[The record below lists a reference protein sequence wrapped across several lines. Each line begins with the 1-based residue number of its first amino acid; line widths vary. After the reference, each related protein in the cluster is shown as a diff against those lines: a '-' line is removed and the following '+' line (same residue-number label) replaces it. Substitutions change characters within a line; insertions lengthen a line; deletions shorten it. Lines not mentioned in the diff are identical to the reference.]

1 MEMPASGQP
10 KEENMADL
18 DLQRDSTAVVIMDYQ
33 NDIVSN
39 YSTDGEGLLQ
49 RSASVLESARQA
61 GIPVIYVVV
70 QFREGHP
77 EVLPRNR
84 QRFSNRLVEGTPGAE
99 VHPAVAPQPGEMV
112 VVKRRTGPFSTT
124 DMDAVLHSIGA
135 TTLVL
140 FGVATSGCVLT
151 AVRWA
156 ADVDYRLVVVS
167 DCCGDQDEEVHRV
180 LTEKI
185 FPRQA
190 DVVTAEEVSAAFR
203 EAK

>member
-1 MEMPASGQP
+1 
-10 KEENMADL
+10 MADL
-18 DLQRDSTAVVIMDYQ
+18 ELQRDSTAVVIMDYQ
-33 NDIVSN
+33 NDIVGN
-39 YSTDGEGLLQ
+39 YSTDGEALLQ
-49 RSASVLESARQA
+49 RSASVLASAREA

-84 QRFSNRLVEGTPGAE
+84 QRFADRLVEGTPGAE

-135 TTLVL
+135 NTLVL
-140 FGVATSGCVLT
+140 FGVSTSGCVLT

-190 DVVTAEEVSAAFR
+190 DVVTAEEIAAAFR
-203 EAK
+203 EAN

>member
-1 MEMPASGQP
+1 
-10 KEENMADL
+10 MADL
-18 DLQRDSTAVVIMDYQ
+18 ELQRDSTAVVIMDYQ
-33 NDIVSN
+33 NDIVGN
-39 YSTDGEGLLQ
+39 YSTDGEALLQ
-49 RSASVLESARQA
+49 RSASVLASAREA

-84 QRFSNRLVEGTPGAE
+84 QRFANRLIEGTPGAE

-124 DMDAVLHSIGA
+124 DMDAVLSSIGA
-135 TTLVL
+135 NTLVL
-140 FGVATSGCVLT
+140 FGVSTSGCVLT

-190 DVVTAEEVSAAFR
+190 DVVTAEEIAAAFR